1 MDLIDILNKKVPHA
15 NQATNG
21 IRSVVFYQTDECK
34 NLIREACNFEGF
46 SLPEFQQ
53 LSDDNVTAYGQQE
66 GIEIIVIELNE
77 SKDLVVDAERIC
89 HLLPNSASVI
99 IVGKE
104 DSISTIRRLRSLVLY
119 YLFWPVTKEE
129 FIDFSLGVYRN
140 RQANSG
146 VGLVRKAKQVSFLG
160 CKGGVGNTFICAEI
174 SRYLSKEKHSSCV
187 VVDNAYH
194 GGNIDIMMGIE
205 GFEKREVRPG
215 SQVLNLDDAASQSLL
230 KKQSS
235 SLSVLSLTSPE
246 LEIEEIKQF
255 TKAAAG
261 HLSQTNNFLIE
272 DLLNTSNLIYSVKE
286 LIELSN
292 CIVLTFSPSVSSL
305 REAGKFKR
313 KLDDS
318 LGLDNS
324 VRIIMVMNCLLP
336 NGDATVSQE
345 EAEKFLKCPIDIVI
359 PHIKKLDHK
368 LLEGKSII
376 SHGGKPARSLED
388 LAALILGEEIK
399 SKNGWFS

>member
-1 MDLIDILNKKVPHA
+1 MDLIDILNKKVPHTSS
-15 NQATNG
+15 ATNG
-21 IRSVVFYQTDECK
+21 IRSIVFYQTDECK

-46 SLPEFQQ
+46 SLPEFQP
-53 LSDDNVTAYGQQE
+53 LSDDNVTAYGQSE
-66 GIEIIVIELNE
+66 GIEIIVVELNE

-129 FIDFSLGVYRN
+129 FIDFALGVHRN
-140 RQANSG
+140 REANSG
-146 VGLVRKAKQVSFLG
+146 IGLTRKAKQISFLG
-160 CKGGVGNTFICAEI
+160 CKGGVGNTFICAEVG
-174 SRYLSKEKHSSCV
+174 RYLSKEKHSSCV

-205 GFEKREVRPG
+205 GFEKREIRPG
-215 SQVLNLDDAASQSLL
+215 SQMLNLDDAASQSLL

-246 LEIEEIKQF
+246 LEIHEIKQF
-255 TKAAAG
+255 TKSATG
-261 HLSQTNNFLIE
+261 HLSQTNNFLLE
-272 DLLNTSNLIYSVKE
+272 DLASTSALICGIKE

-292 CIVLTFSPSVSSL
+292 CIVLTFSPTISSL

-318 LGLDNS
+318 LGLDNN
-324 VRIIMVMNCLLP
+324 VRVIVVMNCILP
-336 NGDATVSQE
+336 NGDATVTQE
-345 EAEKFLKCPIDIVI
+345 EAEKYLKAPVDIVI

-368 LLEGKSII
+368 LLEGKSIA
-376 SHGGKPARSLED
+376 SQGGKPGKSIED
-388 LAALILGEEIK
+388 LGSLILGEERK
-399 SKNGWFS
+399 TKHGWFG